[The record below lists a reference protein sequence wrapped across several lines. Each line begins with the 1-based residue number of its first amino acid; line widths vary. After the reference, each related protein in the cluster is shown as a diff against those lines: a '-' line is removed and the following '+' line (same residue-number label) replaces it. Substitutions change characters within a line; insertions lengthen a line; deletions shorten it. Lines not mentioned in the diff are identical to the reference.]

1 LPSLT
6 LAWVWV
12 GGVQKRGGTGQAFE
26 RVRQSRGLTGGR
38 GELLV
43 GACEGSKEFRVQKAL
58 HEFALWRVPTE
69 SRFGED

>member
-1 LPSLT
+1 MPSLT

-43 GACEGSKEFRVQKAL
+43 GACEGSKEFRV
-58 HEFALWRVPTE
+58 
-69 SRFGED
+69 